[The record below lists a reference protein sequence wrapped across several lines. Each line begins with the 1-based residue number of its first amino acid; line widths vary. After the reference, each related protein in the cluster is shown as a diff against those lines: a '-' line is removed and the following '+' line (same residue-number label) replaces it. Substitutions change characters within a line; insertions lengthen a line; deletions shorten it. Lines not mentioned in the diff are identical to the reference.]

1 MDNLDKELIR
11 HIVLEELRKRQ
22 FGETFWDKIERITF
36 RAILFSG
43 LVSLLFFIIAVITKA
58 IYLI

>member
-11 HIVLEELRKRQ
+11 NIVLEELRKRQ
-22 FGETFWDKIERITF
+22 FGKTVWDKIEIITF
-36 RAILFSG
+36 RTILFSG
-43 LVSLLFFIIAVITKA
+43 LVSLLFFIIAIITKT